1 MKVLQ
6 QDLLID
12 GDFEGIQHGSGVS
25 FLLVDTDEVG
35 YGPRLHRHP
44 YTETSHHPF
53 GSREIRD
60 R

>member
-35 YGPRLHRHP
+35 YGPRAAPASVYGDL
-44 YTETSHHPF
+44 HHPV
-53 GSREIRD
+53 GTRTSS
-60 R
+60 